1 MDILAVIIFGIPII
15 FGLFGWAG
23 YRFGQRNYRASFFCV
38 VLALYVLRLY
48 VTRLSTRSLT
58 LSLNDPANQWGFLA
72 GIAGGD
78 LPFFVANAALAV
90 VLGAL
95 AVRTEEF
102 RRLIEWSVSKIK
114 KGQRKNGIKLD

>member
-58 LSLNDPANQWGFLA
+58 LSLNDPGNQWGFMA
-72 GIAGGD
+72 GAAGGD
-78 LPFFVANAALAV
+78 LPFVVAN
-90 VLGAL
+90 GAL
-95 AVRTEEF
+95 ALALGWMLVRSEEF
-102 RRLIEWSVSKIK
+102 RRLARWVAGKIK
-114 KGQRKNGIKLD
+114 ERKLDAKRDN

>member
-58 LSLNDPANQWGFLA
+58 LSLNDPGNQWGFMA
-72 GIAGGD
+72 GAAGGD
-78 LPFFVANAALAV
+78 LPFVVAN
-90 VLGAL
+90 GAL
-95 AVRTEEF
+95 ALALGWMLVRSEEF
-102 RRLIEWSVSKIK
+102 RRLARWAAGKIK
-114 KGQRKNGIKLD
+114 ERKLDAKRDN

>member
-58 LSLNDPANQWGFLA
+58 LSLNDPGNQWGFMAGLA
-72 GIAGGD
+72 GGNV
-78 LPFFVANAALAV
+78 PFFVANGMLAV
-90 VLGAL
+90 AMSVL

-102 RRLIEWSVSKIK
+102 RRLTRWVAGKIK
-114 KGQRKNGIKLD
+114 ERKLDAKRDN